1 MAVPVPPGMTAQEQ
15 LHVDQHT
22 ISSSARTGVT
32 ALLAAWLLLL
42 NAASLCA
49 ETGQWQG
56 VLWEVSKPGIVA
68 SHLFGT
74 IHSEDPE
81 VTQLGSPV
89 QAVFE
94 SARSVVLEVLLDTG
108 AMQHSS
114 GAMLLLDGRTLPGII
129 GAGLF
134 SEAARAAS
142 SRGIPEP
149 VLEHMKPW
157 AVAVTLSMPLPE
169 TGQVLDRVLYE
180 AALQANK
187 PVHGLESIRE
197 QLDVFDTLPE
207 ADQILLLRD
216 ALENFAELDALH
228 AELLQAYKRRDLGAL
243 LAIVEAS
250 LETGDRQL
258 ADAFQRRLIGD
269 RNRLMVERM
278 QPFLEQGR
286 AFVAVGALHLP
297 GPDGLLQLLQQRGY
311 SVRAVY

>member
-1 MAVPVPPGMTAQEQ
+1 MNQCAISGDTRVRVAV
-15 LHVDQHT
+15 
-22 ISSSARTGVT
+22 
-32 ALLAAWLLLL
+32 LLATWLLLSH
-42 NAASLCA
+42 AAALRA
-49 ETGQWQG
+49 ETAPLHGL
-56 VLWEVSKPGIVA
+56 LWEVSKPAIAA

-74 IHSEDPE
+74 IHSEAPE
-81 VTQLGSPV
+81 VTQLDGPV

-94 SARSVVLEVLLDTG
+94 SAHSVVLEVLLDTG
-108 AMQHSS
+108 AMQYSS

-216 ALENFAELDALH
+216 ALENFPELDALH

-243 LAIVEAS
+243 LAINEAS

-278 QPFLEQGR
+278 QPYLEQGR